1 MFAVLKFFYLLLR
14 GSWDVTNPNLN
25 PMRYAPPY
33 VKYVASILLGCF
45 WSLAFG
51 LYTAQFL
58 FIGYNMIGHIAII
71 SMMFVTWYTFK
82 HFKNMYEPR
91 SNYLILRDPGF
102 SPKCYEMTDAEKLQA
117 LHNSDRLLAKQK
129 NSATL

>member
-1 MFAVLKFFYLLLR
+1 
-14 GSWDVTNPNLN
+14 
-25 PMRYAPPY
+25 MRYAPTY

-51 LYTAQFL
+51 LYTAQFF

-71 SMMFVTWYTFK
+71 SMVFVTWYTFK

-91 SNYLILRDPGF
+91 SNYLILRDPEF
-102 SPKCYEMTDAEKLQA
+102 SPKCYEMTDEEKLQA
-117 LHNSDRLLAKQK
+117 LHNSNRLLAKQK